1 MATCT
6 TWFPGQ
12 SHTEFANTYSRRVGD
27 RSRTPQRALADLE
40 ARLHKARAPVTSGL
54 RPGLSPSEAN
64 DLFRSVSLSVDP
76 ALLALYIWRDGTSG
90 SGSEAELLP
99 GARFPALEESIKSR
113 EFELRL
119 AAENEALPE
128 HPAAFFFDP
137 GWFPILEEAGG
148 ILYVVENFG
157 AGRVLVV
164 DRQSPGNPE
173 ELAGAL
179 VPFIDG
185 VARDGLRFRPAP
197 LSDDAAALVSRL
209 ASKEPGVR
217 MKASRELVRKRPAS
231 AFEPLV
237 ALLESND
244 DEVRR
249 EAALVLGELRDRRA
263 IPILIRCIARWRGN
277 DVASAWGGLAAIG
290 KEGAF
295 GHLEKALAEG
305 DSELRMDAIKGLA
318 VSRDARAVPA
328 LQAAASGD
336 PDTPVR
342 EAAGQALRV
351 LGKPR

>member
-1 MATCT
+1 
-6 TWFPGQ
+6 
-12 SHTEFANTYSRRVGD
+12 
-27 RSRTPQRALADLE
+27 
-40 ARLHKARAPVTSGL
+40 
-54 RPGLSPSEAN
+54 
-64 DLFRSVSLSVDP
+64 
-76 ALLALYIWRDGTSG
+76 
-90 SGSEAELLP
+90 LLP